1 MGIGFRFISG
11 KFVQNA
17 PKLNRDSV
25 SEAVPDA
32 VSGSRFCS
40 ERVVWYAIQTRYRYE
55 KKVTRALD
63 RKGIATFLPLLQEI
77 HRWSDREQKIET
89 PLFPGYTF
97 AQVELT
103 AGTRKSVLQTGGVIA
118 WVGSQ
123 DEVTPIP
130 PRQIEDLRRLLGQKL
145 RCSLSPFLTSGQRV
159 RIRGGCL
166 DGLEGILEKNEA
178 ARLVISIESIQRS
191 IAIQIEGY
199 ELELI

>member
-1 MGIGFRFISG
+1 M
-11 KFVQNA
+11 QNA
-17 PKLNRDSV
+17 SKLNRDSI

-32 VSGSRFCS
+32 VTASAVRFCS
-40 ERVVWYAIQTRYRYE
+40 ERVEWYAIQTRCRFE
-55 KKVTRALD
+55 KKVTRALE
-63 RKGIATFLPLLQEI
+63 RKGITTFLPLLQEV

-97 AQVELT
+97 AQVELS
-103 AGTRKSVLQTGGVIA
+103 AGTRRAVLQTEGVVA

-123 DEVTPIP
+123 DEVRSIP
-130 PRQIEDLRRLLGQKL
+130 QRQIEDLRRLLSQKL
-145 RCSLSPFLTSGQRV
+145 RCSLSPFLTAGQRV

-166 DGLEGILEKNEA
+166 DGLEGLLEKNDA
-178 ARLVISIESIQRS
+178 ARLVISIASIQRS

>member
-1 MGIGFRFISG
+1 
-11 KFVQNA
+11 
-17 PKLNRDSV
+17 
-25 SEAVPDA
+25 VPDA
-32 VSGSRFCS
+32 VTASAGRFCAD
-40 ERVVWYAIQTRYRYE
+40 RANWYAIQTRYRYE
-55 KKVTRALD
+55 KKVTRSLE

-77 HRWSDREQKIET
+77 HRWTDREQKIES

-97 AQVELT
+97 AQVELC
-103 AGTRKSVLQTGGVIA
+103 AGTRKAVLQTDGVIA

-123 DEVTPIP
+123 GKVPPIP

-145 RCSLSPFLTSGQRV
+145 RCSLCPFLTSGQRV

-166 DGLEGILEKNEA
+166 DGLEGLLEKNDA
-178 ARLVISIESIQRS
+178 ARLVISVESIQRS